1 MYFLWHYELSF
12 KITFILHFSDSRK
25 IQNHIQFSEFYRYYK
40 LMLGNILSL
49 HCVSDLVLIGLSLEL
64 CIHNSL
70 LGRTKNISI
79 FVINHK
85 FQWLILCMISL
96 ASIYPKFRNMVDI
109 IRTNF
114 V

>member
-1 MYFLWHYELSF
+1 
-12 KITFILHFSDSRK
+12 
-25 IQNHIQFSEFYRYYK
+25 
-40 LMLGNILSL
+40 MLGNILSL